1 MTDTAT
7 GHISM
12 LPVDSSPPG
21 ERLRWPMLLAAGAAV
36 LLIHLALFTV
46 FTPLKPDPAGDTVT
60 RADRTTQYVSSR
72 VTDGDPLFLN
82 MVDTYDPVSFLHPPE
97 AVGFSFFLAN
107 REESGPDAPFELP
120 LPAKYSAVPQTPQ
133 ISLAAAVRPLLPDVP
148 DTDPEN
154 LPAAAA
160 PAYPYWAADSAS
172 GVVFP
177 AFRLGTSEERTL
189 QRQRPS
195 KQSVFLVKAPVLRDL
210 PYEAVL
216 EDSCGIAELDLAARA
231 WLDTLLNSSD
241 CPAGLKTD
249 GGFCRVV
256 WSAAAL
262 RKEASVR

>member
-1 MTDTAT
+1 MTDAT
-7 GHISM
+7 GHHM
-12 LPVDSSPPG
+12 LPVDISAPR

-36 LLIHLALFTV
+36 VLIHLALFTV
-46 FTPLKPDPAGDTVT
+46 FTPLKPESTGNAVT
-60 RADRTTQYVSSR
+60 RADRTTQFVSARISNE
-72 VTDGDPLFLN
+72 DPHFLK
-82 MVDTYDPVSFLHPPE
+82 MVGTYDPVAFLHPPE
-97 AVGFSFFLAN
+97 EVGFSFFLAD
-107 REESGPDAPFELP
+107 REDPIPEAPFELP
-120 LPAKYSAVPQTPQ
+120 LPEKYSDVPPAPQ
-133 ISLAAAVRPLLPDVP
+133 ISLESAVRPLLPDTP
-148 DTDPEN
+148 DLDLDH

-160 PAYPYWAADSAS
+160 PAYPYWAADSAAS
-172 GVVFP
+172 IVFP
-177 AFRLGTSEERTL
+177 AFRLGASEERAL

-241 CPAGLKTD
+241 CPAGLKS
-249 GGFCRVV
+249 GGSLCRVV